1 MQRGARHKEGGEAE
15 GGVFHGL
22 LGGPNLET
30 TIWRKII
37 WGMEFTVEIGV
48 MKSHD
53 LKYNSN

>member
-30 TIWRKII
+30 TIWRKVIL
-37 WGMEFTVEIGV
+37 GKEFTSTEKVIFPYSGF
-48 MKSHD
+48 
-53 LKYNSN
+53 